1 MITLHTRASLLSDIY
16 ATAGYAHGR
25 ATQTLL
31 QSLIGRTPS
40 ALGDLGALQRAC
52 VWENIT
58 LKAALSSR
66 GSDVSPHHYFDVFST
81 WLSGGGTTAVQDG
94 QAPTPAGERTGD
106 TGTPSGAATNGATPA
121 EPSTSTAPAAL
132 SATEKEEQPRDKNAK
147 GLKHIVTQI
156 PSSLSPF
163 FQCK

>member
-66 GSDVSPHHYFDVFST
+66 GIDVSAHPHDVLST
-81 WLSGGGTTAVQDG
+81 WLSGGGATTVPDG
-94 QAPTPAGERTGD
+94 QVPTPAAERTGD
-106 TGTPSGAATNGATPA
+106 NGTPSGAATNGATPA